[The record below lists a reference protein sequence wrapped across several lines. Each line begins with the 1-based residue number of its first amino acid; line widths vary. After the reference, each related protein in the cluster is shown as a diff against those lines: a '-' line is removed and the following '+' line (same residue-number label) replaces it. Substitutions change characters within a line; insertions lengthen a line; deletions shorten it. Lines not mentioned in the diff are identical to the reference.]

1 MRRYYKAL
9 LFGSIGT
16 LVETS
21 EIQRKSFNEA
31 FKKKGLDWYWTKK
44 EYIKLLNKSG
54 GRDRIA
60 EYAKKKDI
68 KVNAGQL
75 RNLKTKLLNNYLKKN
90 HLKLRPGV
98 KNIIN
103 FCNKEKIKLAFAT
116 STSKNN
122 INSIL
127 FSLRK
132 SISQKNFN
140 FIGNSKLVKN
150 LKPNPDIYLLALKKL
165 KLKSTECLAIEDS
178 QESLNSAVNAKIK
191 CIIFPGK
198 FHLNKKFKNAYKKLS
213 KLNKNIIVR

>member
-75 RNLKTKLLNNYLKKN
+75 RNLKTKLFNNYLKKN